1 MFKIN
6 KTAPAYLD
14 LSVLNILCH
23 HEDVVTDNLMIQTQI
38 TDCDQRTDVWSL
50 ELIKMIYECLVASS
64 SSSSSCAWFKCDAE
78 LVEQWRGDNE
88 WCPRYQLQSAPPPVS
103 QRWSSCFSW
112 SPMFIILSSLS
123 AGSVATDSQWVD
135 TEQRHQLFMMSRVW
149 GAHDQ

>member
-50 ELIKMIYECLVASS
+50 SGADQDDLWVSLHHHHHVRDLNVMLSWWNSGEVTMN
-64 SSSSSCAWFKCDAE
+64 DAR
-78 LVEQWRGDNE
+78 VI
-88 WCPRYQLQSAPPPVS
+88 S
-103 QRWSSCFSW
+103 
-112 SPMFIILSSLS
+112 SSLS
-123 AGSVATDSQWVD
+123 LLLLCPSAGPAVSPGLQC
-135 TEQRHQLFMMSRVW
+135 L
-149 GAHDQ
+149 